1 MKTSG
6 LKKHV
11 NEINEITCPRCEG
24 DQVLIRNVA
33 LHAHD
38 NGMTVE
44 IDLGCS
50 ICDDNFQLELW
61 DGPNISVYGHLKFSD

>member
-6 LKKHV
+6 LKNHV
-11 NEINEITCPRCEG
+11 NEINEIPSPRGEG
-24 DQVLIRNVA
+24 DQVLIHNVA
-33 LHAHD
+33 LQAHD

-44 IDLGCS
+44 IGLMCS

-61 DGPNISVYGHLKFSD
+61 DGPNTSVYGHLKFSD